1 MKNNNNNLNQVKDPL
16 EIFNE
21 WFLLAKE
28 KEINDPNAMS
38 LATVEKDL
46 KPSIRMVLMKSFD
59 KNGFVF
65 NTNLNSKKG
74 KTISNNSFVSL
85 NFHWKSLLKQVRIE
99 GFAEKIT
106 KEEADLLF
114 DARPENSKIGAWASD
129 QSNILKDR
137 SELELRIQ
145 KYKEKYKGKK
155 IPRPDYWSG
164 YRVLPNLYEFWQD
177 MPFRL
182 HDRIQYKK
190 INGLWKVNK
199 LYP

>member
-1 MKNNNNNLNQVKDPL
+1 MKNITNNLNQEKDPL
-16 EIFNE
+16 EIFNR

-65 NTNLNSKKG
+65 NTNINSKKG
-74 KTISNNSFVSL
+74 KAISNNSFVSL
-85 NFHWKSLLKQVRIE
+85 NFHWKSLLKQIRIE
-99 GFAEKIT
+99 GCAEKISE
-106 KEEADLLF
+106 EEADQLF
-114 DARPENSKIGAWASD
+114 SVRPKNSKIGAWASD
-129 QSNILKDR
+129 QSNILSDR
-137 SELELRIQ
+137 SKLELKIQ

-155 IPRPDYWSG
+155 IPRPAYWSG

-190 INGLWKVNK
+190 VNGLWQVNK

>member
-1 MKNNNNNLNQVKDPL
+1 MKNTNNNLNQDKDPL
-16 EIFNE
+16 EIFNQ

-85 NFHWKSLLKQVRIE
+85 NFHWKSLLKQVCIE
-99 GFAEKIT
+99 GPAEKISE
-106 KEEADLLF
+106 EEADQLF
-114 DARPENSKIGAWASD
+114 NARPENSKIGAWASD
-129 QSNILKDR
+129 QSSILRDR
-137 SELELRIQ
+137 KELELKIQ